1 MRVRALWRYP
11 VKSLG
16 GEPLESVVVDSLG
29 LAGDRRYGIRDLS
42 TGRVLT
48 ARREPSL
55 LFARAELRDGS
66 PVVVLPD
73 GTETADDA
81 VLSDWLGRT
90 VALERAGGEGG
101 TYETPL
107 DVEHEDGDWAEW
119 QGPGGAWHDS
129 ERSRVSL
136 VSMGSL
142 AGEDLRRFR
151 PNVVLD
157 GAGED
162 ELVGSTVRLGTA
174 SLEIVKGIRRCV
186 VVTRPQPGLR
196 QDLEVYRAVQQ
207 RPGQTLCVGA
217 LVVGAGTIRI
227 GDEIAPARATC

>member
-16 GEPLESVVVDSLG
+16 GESLESVAVDSLG
-29 LAGDRRYGIRDLS
+29 LAGDRRYGIRDRT

-55 LFARAELRDGS
+55 LFARAELRDGR

-73 GTETADDA
+73 GTETVDDG
-81 VLSDWLGRT
+81 VLSDWLGRP
-90 VALERAGGEGG
+90 VSLERAGDEGG

-107 DVEHEDGDWAEW
+107 DVEHEEGAWSEW

-136 VSMGSL
+136 VSTDTLGS
-142 AGEDLRRFR
+142 EDPRRFR
-151 PNVVLD
+151 ANVLLD
-157 GAGED
+157 GGGED
-162 ELVGSTVRLGTA
+162 ELVGSTVALGSTRLA
-174 SLEIVKGIRRCV
+174 IVKGIRRCV
-186 VVTRPQPGLR
+186 VVTRPQPGLPR
-196 QDLEVYRAVQQ
+196 DLDVYRSVQQ
-207 RPGQTLCVGA
+207 RAGQTLCVGA
-217 LVVGAGTIRI
+217 LVVAAGTIVV
-227 GDEIAPARATC
+227 GDELEPTGYPS

>member
-1 MRVRALWRYP
+1 VRVQALWRYP

-16 GEPLESVVVDSLG
+16 GEPLESVAVDSLG
-29 LAGDRRYGIRDLS
+29 LAGDRRFGIRDRT

-55 LFARAELRDGS
+55 LFARAELRAQG

-73 GTETADDA
+73 GTETDDDR
-81 VLSDWLGRT
+81 VLSDWLGRA
-90 VALERAGGEGG
+90 VALERAGDEGG
-101 TYETPL
+101 TYETPV
-107 DVEHEDGDWAEW
+107 DVEHEEGAWSEW

-136 VSMGSL
+136 VSTDTLGTQD
-142 AGEDLRRFR
+142 ARRFR

-157 GAGED
+157 GGGED
-162 ELVGSTVRLGTA
+162 GLVGSTVALGSTRLA
-174 SLEIVKGIRRCV
+174 VVKGIRRCV
-186 VVTRPQPGLR
+186 VVTRPQP
-196 QDLEVYRAVQQ
+196 DLPRDLDVYRSVQQ

-217 LVVGAGTIRI
+217 LVVGDGTIGV
-227 GDEIAPARATC
+227 GDELGPWPS

>member
-16 GEPLESVVVDSLG
+16 GEPLESVAVDSLG
-29 LAGDRRYGIRDLS
+29 LAGDRRYGIRDRS

-55 LFARAELRDGS
+55 LFARAELRDGL

-73 GTETADDA
+73 GTETADDL
-81 VLSDWLGRT
+81 VLSEWLGRP
-90 VALERAGGEGG
+90 VALERAGDEGG
-101 TYETPL
+101 TYETPV

-136 VSMGSL
+136 VSTGAL
-142 AGEDLRRFR
+142 GGEDPRRFR

-162 ELVGSTVRLGTA
+162 DLVGSTVCLG
-174 SLEIVKGIRRCV
+174 SVHLEIVKGIRRCV
-186 VVTRPQPGLR
+186 VVTRPQPGLGP
-196 QDLEVYRAVQQ
+196 DIDVYRAVQQ

-217 LVVGAGTIRI
+217 LVVASGTIGV
-227 GDEIAPARATC
+227 GDGLTPVDDPC